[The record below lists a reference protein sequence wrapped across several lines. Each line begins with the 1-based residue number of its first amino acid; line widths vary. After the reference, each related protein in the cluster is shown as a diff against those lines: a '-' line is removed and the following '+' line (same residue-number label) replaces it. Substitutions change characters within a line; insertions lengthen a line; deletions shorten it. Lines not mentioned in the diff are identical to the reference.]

1 MAIFIDTEIWVFAQK
16 IPDSSKFQGNADFKK
31 ASKIHGEAST
41 FLKQK
46 IGESKV
52 CMTNHQLC
60 EIYHALAFRG
70 MKIPRD
76 FVSKYCNQLLD
87 SQFMRWFEVM
97 ESHVKNA
104 VDLSVK
110 SGIHVWD
117 YICVL
122 PIQDEVEIF
131 YSCDEHFKH
140 DTFQALGP
148 EIINPLGEWITL

>member
-16 IPDSSKFQGNADFKK
+16 VPDPSKFQDGADFKK
-31 ASKIHGEAST
+31 ASKFHSEANT

-46 IGESKV
+46 ISETEV
-52 CMTNHQLC
+52 CMTYHQLC
-60 EIYHALAFRG
+60 EIYHTLAFRG
-70 MKIPRD
+70 IKIPKD
-76 FVSKYCNQLLD
+76 FVTKYCNQLLN
-87 SQFMRWFEVM
+87 SQFMRWFQVM
-97 ESHVKNA
+97 ESHVKKA
-104 VDLSVK
+104 VALSVK
-110 SGIHVWD
+110 SGIHIWD

-122 PIQDEVEIF
+122 PIQGDVEIF